1 MQRRSGTRYK
11 EVLREEEAIYIPLLN
26 SLEQLLNKT
35 SILQEVSLLNH
46 YFFFLRRSILK
57 HRNSEPHFSFGPL
70 EMLFG
75 KLKFKVKT
83 LLKND

>member
-35 SILQEVSLLNH
+35 SILQEVSLLT
-46 YFFFLRRSILK
+46 LD
-57 HRNSEPHFSFGPL
+57 FSFCEG
-70 EMLFG
+70 LFLILVLHLVYIESRIF
-75 KLKFKVKT
+75 KLSKRINVVSA
-83 LLKND
+83 D

>member
-35 SILQEVSLLNH
+35 SILQEVSLLTH
-46 YFFFLRRSILK
+46 GVFFFS
-57 HRNSEPHFSFGPL
+57 HA
-70 EMLFG
+70 
-75 KLKFKVKT
+75 
-83 LLKND
+83 

>member
-35 SILQEVSLLNH
+35 SILQEVSLLI
-46 YFFFLRRSILK
+46 LRGSILK
-57 HRNSEPHFSFGPL
+57 YRNSGPHFSFAPWKCL
-70 EMLFG
+70 SDLSVWRL
-75 KLKFKVKT
+75 KLKVKT
-83 LLKND
+83 L